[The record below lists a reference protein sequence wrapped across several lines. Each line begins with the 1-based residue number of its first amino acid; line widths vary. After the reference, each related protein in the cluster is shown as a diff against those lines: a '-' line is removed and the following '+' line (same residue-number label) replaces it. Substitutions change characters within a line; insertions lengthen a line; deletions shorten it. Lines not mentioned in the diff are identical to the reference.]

1 MAEATSNKKFLRMFH
16 GSQGGSFFKKRP
28 PGRRRQ
34 EDEEPPPVLKSWRNL
49 YLLVLGNLLFWIA
62 LFTLFTWMFK

>member
-1 MAEATSNKKFLRMFH
+1 MTETNSNKKFLR
-16 GSQGGSFFKKRP
+16 GVQGGSFFKKRP

-49 YLLVLGNLLFWIA
+49 YLLVLGNLLFWIV

>member
-1 MAEATSNKKFLRMFH
+1 MTKDKEVKVEK
-16 GSQGGSFFKKRP
+16 P
-28 PGRRRQ
+28 
-34 EDEEPPPVLKSWRNL
+34 EIEEEERPPVLGSWRNL